1 MLQQHKTKEIDFHNK
16 LNELQ
21 SKIEDFEVI
30 DIDEY
35 MYEKR
40 VKTYCKDCGKEKNYN
55 KDFCKICNNLR
66 FKSKINYGIFTSG
79 WISASLGCSFYFP
92 TASMLSFGLCS
103 GTLLSLTYQAYNSF
117 I

>member
-21 SKIEDFEVI
+21 AKIEDYEVI

-35 MYEKR
+35 INEF
-40 VKTYCKDCGKEKNYN
+40 CKDCN
-55 KDFCKICNNLR
+55 DIR
-66 FKSKINYGIFTSG
+66 FKSKVNYGLFTSG
-79 WISASLGCSFYFP
+79 WISASIGCSFYFP
-92 TASMLSFGLCS
+92 TASILSVGLS
-103 GTLLSLTYQAYNSF
+103 AGTLISLSYQAYNSF